1 MDEENPQ
8 DTVGHGGVML
18 TSLSIENFRL
28 FKKLEVKSLNR
39 VNLIAGENNV
49 GKTALL
55 EALYLLFA
63 DSNRFMDFPSILRT
77 SQGVDEFDSFWLWL
91 FYDKNQANR
100 VEIKAS
106 GDHSYAAIVD
116 QQADEFPGSTATF
129 QYLRDGVLTGQ
140 RRVNRDGS
148 FGRSDPTSGWP
159 GVTVFS
165 TSPSAP
171 ADDADHFNLI
181 AAKRGGRRALVE
193 QLRIVEP
200 RLQDLQYLKIGKVP
214 LVYAD
219 VGMENLVPCT
229 QLGQGFSRLLR
240 LFSEMLL
247 AKSKIALIDEIENG
261 IHYSAMGKVWK
272 GIAAVAAK
280 EDLRVFATTHSYECI
295 RSAHKSFS
303 AERQYDLTVH
313 RLERVGEDIRVA
325 SYDRTSLETSFEM
338 NLEVR

>member
-1 MDEENPQ
+1 
-8 DTVGHGGVML
+8 ML

-106 GDHSYAAIVD
+106 GDHSYAVIVD

-148 FGRSDPTSGWP
+148 FGRSDPTNGWP

-165 TSPSAP
+165 TNPSAP

-240 LFSEMLL
+240 LFSEIDR
-247 AKSKIALIDEIENG
+247 KS
-261 IHYSAMGKVWK
+261 
-272 GIAAVAAK
+272 
-280 EDLRVFATTHSYECI
+280 T
-295 RSAHKSFS
+295 
-303 AERQYDLTVH
+303 
-313 RLERVGEDIRVA
+313 RLN
-325 SYDRTSLETSFEM
+325 SSH
-338 NLEVR
+338 